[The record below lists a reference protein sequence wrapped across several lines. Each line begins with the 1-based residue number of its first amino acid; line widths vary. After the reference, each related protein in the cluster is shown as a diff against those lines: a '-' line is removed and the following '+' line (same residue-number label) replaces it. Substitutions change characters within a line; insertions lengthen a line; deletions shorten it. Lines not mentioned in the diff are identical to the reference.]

1 MLDSQYLSLDD
12 YDCIG
17 FDLDHTLC
25 RYNVGSMIRSG
36 PPPPLVCPSEKYI
49 VNISRLEYELLSNFL
64 VDKRGKLSSS
74 LYLIVFYYISGL
86 I

>member
-1 MLDSQYLSLDD
+1 MIVSGSTWTTLSADTTLAPWSGLSALYL
-12 YDCIG
+12 
-17 FDLDHTLC
+17 
-25 RYNVGSMIRSG
+25 VPRS
-36 PPPPLVCPSEKYI
+36 PHCN

>member
-25 RYNVGSMIRSG
+25 RYNVGPMIRSG
-36 PPPPLVCPSEKYI
+36 PPLACPSVKYN
-49 VNISRLEYELLSNFL
+49 VNICRLEYELLSNFL

-74 LYLIVFYYISGL
+74 LSI
-86 I
+86 